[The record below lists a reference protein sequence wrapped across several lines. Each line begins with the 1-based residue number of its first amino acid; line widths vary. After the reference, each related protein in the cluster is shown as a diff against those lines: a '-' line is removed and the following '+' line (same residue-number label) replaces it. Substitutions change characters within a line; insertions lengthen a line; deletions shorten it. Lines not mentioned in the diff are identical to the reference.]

1 MEIIVATKLTLSQ
14 LIHQLAVIANN
25 IGADS
30 NVYAQLLIDV
40 SIIAQ
45 DADKPENNRF
55 RFYWGISNNGTEIKY
70 NYNILQKWANKQQKA
85 FIYRI
90 THEKHNCY
98 TIEAITE

>member
-1 MEIIVATKLTLSQ
+1 MEINVATNLTLSQ

-30 NVYAQLLIDV
+30 EVYAQLLTDV
-40 SIIAQ
+40 TIIAQ
-45 DADKPENNRF
+45 DADKPDNTRF
-55 RFYWGISNNGTEIKY
+55 RFYWGISLNGTEIKY
-70 NYNILQKWANKQQKA
+70 NRTILEKWANKQQKA

-98 TIEAITE
+98 SIDAITE